1 MIQAL
6 RTLVVAIAAVAAAEV
21 RLYHQRGPKRKED
34 GVKRNISPPL
44 NRRKG
49 RGLKDIVMKMMNVI
63 TAEDAKRNQGRRHLI
78 DIENER
84 EARLGRER
92 MKNQRRGT
100 ERTMKDITKGKDTD
114 LCSHTK
120 YYLSSNLSKF

>member
-1 MIQAL
+1 
-6 RTLVVAIAAVAAAEV
+6 
-21 RLYHQRGPKRKED
+21 
-34 GVKRNISPPL
+34 VKRNISPPL

-49 RGLKDIVMKMMNVI
+49 RGLIILVEDIVMKMMNVI
-63 TAEDAKRNQGRRHLI
+63 TAEDAKRNQRRRHLI

-92 MKNQRRGT
+92 VKNQRRGT
-100 ERTMKDITKGKDTD
+100 ERTMKGIAKENDTD

-120 YYLSSNLSKF
+120 Y

>member
-1 MIQAL
+1 MH
-6 RTLVVAIAAVAAAEV
+6 
-21 RLYHQRGPKRKED
+21 HQRGPKRIED

-49 RGLKDIVMKMMNVI
+49 RGLIILVEDIMMKMMNVI
-63 TAEDAKRNQGRRHLI
+63 TAEDAKRNQRRRHLI
-78 DIENER
+78 DIIENER

-92 MKNQRRGT
+92 VKNQRRGT
-100 ERTMKDITKGKDTD
+100 ERTMKDITKEKDTD